1 MQDFEKLGAF
11 YLGREYDLKQRRGRP
26 EVVLYDAKDLTTHAV
41 IIGMTGSGK
50 TGLGIALLEEALI
63 DGIPVIAIDPKGD
76 LANLLL
82 TFPELA
88 AADFEPW
95 VDEGQALTQGATRQ
109 EYAARQ
115 AERWRSGLAQWG
127 QTPER
132 IGRLRMAAELALYT
146 PGSSAGR
153 PVNVMRSFAAPPAA
167 LLQEPDLLQER
178 IQATAT
184 SLLSLLGIAAE
195 PFTSREHTLIAAI
208 LQAVWLQGRG
218 LDLAGLIH
226 AIQAPPFERIGVMDL
241 EVFFPAKERLGLALR
256 LNALLAAPGFEAWLT
271 GAPLDV
277 GGLLY
282 GPGGKPRAAIF
293 TISHLS
299 DAERMFFVSL
309 LLGEIL
315 AWVRTQPGTG
325 SLRAILYMDEIFGF
339 FPPSRNPPAKTPLL
353 TLLKQARAFGL
364 GVVLA
369 TQNPVDLD
377 YKGLANTG
385 TWFIGRLQ
393 TEGDKQRLLDGLEGA
408 GSGLDRRQIGEVLAG
423 LGQRVFLL
431 HNVHETQPV
440 VFETR
445 WVLSYLR
452 GPMTREEIKRLAAV
466 PAEDGEQAA
475 AQQGPS
481 PPAGPA
487 GEAAAGRPPLAPQGV
502 AAYYLAAAGAG
513 QGLVYSPAVLG
524 RLDIHY
530 SSPRYRVDASQT
542 VAITALLAD
551 GPVPLDWDA
560 GFELALDPAQ
570 LGDRPPSGAQFL
582 PLPPAARNA
591 AAFKGW
597 EKSLLTWVRQRRP
610 LTLLASKKYQV
621 SSQPGEVENLFRGR
635 LGHVL
640 REKRDLAVEGLR
652 RKYEPRFG
660 VLKNRLLR
668 AEQAVSREQQQ
679 VDARK
684 AETAISFGSVLLG
697 AFLGRKAVSAGTTYR
712 LGSALKSAGRM
723 HKEKMDVVRARETV
737 AAVQA
742 DLAELD
748 ARFAADLAGIEVAL
762 DPGAVALETLLVKAK
777 AADITLELFGL
788 VWLPFRRGADGALQ
802 AGWRQSASPH
812 GTQPGA
818 ARQP

>member
-11 YLGREYDLKQRRGRP
+11 YLGREYDLKQRCGRP
-26 EVVLYDAKDLTTHAV
+26 DVVLYDAKDLTTHAV

-76 LANLLL
+76 LTNLLL

-88 AADFEPW
+88 AADFELW
-95 VDEGQALTQGATRQ
+95 VDEVEALAQGATRQ
-109 EYAARQ
+109 QYAARQ
-115 AERWRSGLAQWG
+115 AERWRNGLAQWG
-127 QTPER
+127 QTPAR
-132 IGRLRMAAELALYT
+132 IGRLRAAAELALYT

-178 IQATAT
+178 IQTTAT

-195 PFTSREHTLIAAI
+195 PITSREHTLIAAI
-208 LQAVWLQGRG
+208 LQAVWQQGRD
-218 LDLAGLIH
+218 LDLAALIH

-241 EVFFPAKERLGLALR
+241 EVFFPAKERLGLAMR
-256 LNALLAAPGFEAWLT
+256 LNGLLAAPGFDAWLT

-282 GPGGKPRAAIF
+282 GPGGKPRASIF

-309 LLGEIL
+309 LLNEIL

-393 TEGDKQRLLDGLEGA
+393 TENDKQRLLDGLQGAA

-452 GPMTREEIKRLAAV
+452 GPMTREEIKRLVALPAV
-466 PAEDGEQAA
+466 PEKGTSV
-475 AQQGPS
+475 PV
-481 PPAGPA
+481 GPA
-487 GEAAAGRPPLAPQGV
+487 AEMAADTPPLTPQGV
-502 AAYYLAAAGAG
+502 AVYYAVAAGAG
-513 QGLVYSPAVLG
+513 PGLIYSPAVLG

-530 SSPRYRVDASQT
+530 SSPRHRVDASQT
-542 VAITALLAD
+542 VTIAALLAD

-570 LGDRPPSGAQFL
+570 LGNRPPPGAQFL
-582 PLPPAARNA
+582 PLPSAARNA

-597 EKSLLTWVRQRRP
+597 EKSLRTWVRQRRP
-610 LTLLASKKYQV
+610 LTLFGSRQYQL
-621 SSQPGEVENLFRGR
+621 SSQPGEAENLFRGR
-635 LGHVL
+635 LGQVL

-660 VLKNRLLR
+660 ALKNRLLR

-679 VDARK
+679 ADARK
-684 AETAISFGSVLLG
+684 AETAISFGSALLG
-697 AFLGRKAVSAGTTYR
+697 AFLGRKTVSAGTTSR
-712 LGSALKSAGRM
+712 VGSALKSAGRL

-742 DLAELD
+742 DLADLE
-748 ARFAADLAGIEVAL
+748 ARFAADLAGIEGAM
-762 DPGAVALETLLVKAK
+762 DPGSVALETLLVNAK
-777 AADITLELFGL
+777 ASDITLEIFGL
-788 VWLPFRRGADGALQ
+788 LWLPFRRGADGTLQ
-802 AGWRQSASPH
+802 AAWR
-812 GTQPGA
+812 
-818 ARQP
+818 